1 MKVKQ
6 KWVSLLVAVFAVA
19 TIAGCAG
26 NNGTNSATNGNNSS
40 TTNNGSEGTSEATQA
55 PATPVKLSMVTSD
68 FSLPV
73 SGGKTM
79 DNPTYRYLAEQTNTD
94 LEMIILPAGQYHD
107 QRKIKIAAGE
117 MPDLLMDWGIPNDL
131 FVNDQLIPLD
141 DLIEQYGPNLKKV
154 ISQEAWDGVTRNGK
168 IYGIPEM
175 PKGNALVNR
184 NLFVRQDLMEQVGYT
199 TPPQTPDE
207 LLDMLRKMKALDP
220 NMTPFTA
227 RENFTWLDSLIG
239 MYGVSVF
246 GGTVVNGELVP
257 SNTAPQ
263 MKQALGFIRQLMEEG
278 LLDPEFMSN
287 KRNTWEQK
295 IQSGQAAVWTHAPDL
310 IVDWQARLDQ
320 SLPGSGAKVAI
331 IPTPKASG
339 VEQAGFGR
347 LPYNKTFSVTKAA
360 KNPEQAVKLLD
371 WLASPEGEKFVN
383 FGIPGDTYT
392 EDNGNI
398 FYNRQLDLDRQTQGM
413 RSLQFNIIGWNEDYA
428 KLQQGEAAIALLS
441 QAYGVASTDGYD
453 SVTLGMVNPKSPL
466 PEVGEFGTAGTLFV
480 ETAAKIVLG
489 EKPLDYFDEYVAN
502 WRKLGG
508 DALVKEATEWYN
520 SK

>member
-6 KWVSLLVAVFAVA
+6 KWVSLLVTVFAVT
-19 TIAGCAG
+19 TIVGCAG
-26 NNGTNSATNGNNSS
+26 NNGANK
-40 TTNNGSEGTSEATQA
+40 TNNGDTTNKGNEGTSEATDA
-55 PATPVKLSMVTSD
+55 PTTPVKLSIFTSD
-68 FSLPV
+68 FNLPV
-73 SGGKTM
+73 PGGKTM
-79 DNPTYRYLAEQTNTD
+79 DNPTFRYVAEKTNTD
-94 LEMIILPAGQYHD
+94 LDLIILPHGQYHD
-107 QRKIKIAAGE
+107 QRNIKIAAGE
-117 MPDLLMDWGIPNDL
+117 MADVVMDWGVPNEL
-131 FVNDQLIPLD
+131 FANDQLIPLN
-141 DLIEQYGPNLKKV
+141 DLIEQYGQNLKKV
-154 ISQEAWDGVTRNGK
+154 ISQEAWDGVTRDGQ
-168 IYGIPEM
+168 IYAIPEM

-207 LLDMLRKMKALDP
+207 LLDMMRKMKELDP

-227 RENFTWLDSLIG
+227 RENFTWLDSLVG
-239 MYGVSVF
+239 MYGVSLW
-246 GGTVVNGELVP
+246 GGSLINGELVP
-257 SNTAPQ
+257 SNTSPQ
-263 MKQALGFIRQLMEEG
+263 MKEALGFIRQLMEEK
-278 LLDPEFMSN
+278 LIDPEFMSN

-310 IVDWQARLDQ
+310 IIDWQSRLDQ
-320 SLPGSGAKVAI
+320 SLPGSGAKVAVI
-331 IPTPKASG
+331 MTPKAPG

-347 LPYNKTFSVTKAA
+347 LPYNKTFSITKAA
-360 KNPEQAVKLLD
+360 KNPEQAVKFFD

-398 FYNRQLDLDRQTQGM
+398 FYNKQLDMDKQTQGI
-413 RSLQFNIIGWNEDYA
+413 RSFQFSIIGWNEEYA

-441 QAYGVASTDGYD
+441 QAYDVANKDGFD
-453 SVTLGMVNPKSPL
+453 SLTLGMVSPKSPL
-466 PEVGEFGTAGTLFV
+466 PEVGEFGIPGTLFV

-520 SK
+520 SNKK